1 MKKELRKFLADRK
14 TEKLYLKLGSHFK
27 RALDFLDDQYKILK
41 KDFKERAQV
50 YNEEFDSPKFKGMYD
65 QVWALFDLIL
75 NRDRDL
81 ERDKKKLKRQ

>member
-1 MKKELRKFLADRK
+1 MKKELRRFLADRK

-50 YNEEFDSPKFKGMYD
+50 YT
-65 QVWALFDLIL
+65 
-75 NRDRDL
+75 
-81 ERDKKKLKRQ
+81 